1 MRMLVENDFYF
12 NAKENVG
19 TDGLGDIRHANTQ
32 YPTSMVLTGGAF
44 N

>member
-19 TDGLGDIRHANTQ
+19 TDGERENIPPEYDYQ
-32 YPTSMVLTGGAF
+32 GAF
-44 N
+44 K